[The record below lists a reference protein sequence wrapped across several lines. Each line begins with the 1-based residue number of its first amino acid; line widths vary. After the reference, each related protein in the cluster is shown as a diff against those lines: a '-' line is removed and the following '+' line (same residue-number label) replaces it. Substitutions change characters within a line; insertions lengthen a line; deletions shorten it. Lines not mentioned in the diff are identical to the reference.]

1 MNKNKKIQNIFRH
14 YNRLVM
20 SSPSPPVKVSKYFA
34 RGAPGTDGAFDDD
47 GLAARGCI
55 SRPNSFHH
63 PSFLECSRALE
74 LAVESFVN
82 EAAKKKAEYDAHE
95 AALATILAHAE
106 GTIESK
112 RKELE
117 KEKEQ
122 RRREEKKTKT
132 KKKTTTTTTTSVE
145 CDDGASRID
154 FGAPKNAN
162 KIEPVMK
169 TKKRARGKA
178 SENF

>member
-1 MNKNKKIQNIFRH
+1 
-14 YNRLVM
+14 M
-20 SSPSPPVKVSKYFA
+20 SSPSPPVVSKYFA
-34 RGAPGTDGAFDDD
+34 RGAPGTTDGGAFDD
-47 GLAARGCI
+47 GLCM
-55 SRPNSFHH
+55 SRPRFHHH

-122 RRREEKKTKT
+122 RRREKKKTKT
-132 KKKTTTTTTTSVE
+132 TKTTTNVE
-145 CDDGASRID
+145 CDDGACRID

-162 KIEPVMK
+162 EID
-169 TKKRARGKA
+169 AFD
-178 SENF
+178 ENE

>member
-1 MNKNKKIQNIFRH
+1 
-14 YNRLVM
+14 M
-20 SSPSPPVKVSKYFA
+20 SSPSPPPVKVSKYFA
-34 RGAPGTDGAFDDD
+34 QCGAPKGTDEGAFE
-47 GLAARGCI
+47 RCI

-122 RRREEKKTKT
+122 RRREEKKRRRRRRRRRRRALNVMMVHAESILELRKMQTK
-132 KKKTTTTTTTSVE
+132 SM
-145 CDDGASRID
+145 
-154 FGAPKNAN
+154 PL
-162 KIEPVMK
+162 MK

>member
-1 MNKNKKIQNIFRH
+1 
-14 YNRLVM
+14 M
-20 SSPSPPVKVSKYFA
+20 SSPSPPVVSKYFA

-55 SRPNSFHH
+55 SRPRFHH

-122 RRREEKKTKT
+122 RRREKKKTKT
-132 KKKTTTTTTTSVE
+132 TTKTTT
-145 CDDGASRID
+145 I
-154 FGAPKNAN
+154 
-162 KIEPVMK
+162 MK
-169 TKKRARGKA
+169 ARVSSNVCA
-178 SENF
+178 YM

>member
-1 MNKNKKIQNIFRH
+1 M
-14 YNRLVM
+14 
-20 SSPSPPVKVSKYFA
+20 YF
-34 RGAPGTDGAFDDD
+34 
-47 GLAARGCI
+47 C
-55 SRPNSFHH
+55 PNSFHH

-112 RKELE
+112 ERT
-117 KEKEQ
+117 
-122 RRREEKKTKT
+122 REGERAKKTGEKKTKT
-132 KKKTTTTTTTSVE
+132 KKRRRRRRRALNVMMVHAESILELRKMQTKSM
-145 CDDGASRID
+145 
-154 FGAPKNAN
+154 PL
-162 KIEPVMK
+162 MK

>member
-1 MNKNKKIQNIFRH
+1 M
-14 YNRLVM
+14 
-20 SSPSPPVKVSKYFA
+20 
-34 RGAPGTDGAFDDD
+34 
-47 GLAARGCI
+47 
-55 SRPNSFHH
+55 
-63 PSFLECSRALE
+63 
-74 LAVESFVN
+74 N

-132 KKKTTTTTTTSVE
+132 KTKKTTTTTSVE
-145 CDDGASRID
+145 CDDGACRID
-154 FGAPKNAN
+154 FGAPKREVREQ
-162 KIEPVMK
+162 K
-169 TKKRARGKA
+169 
-178 SENF
+178 

>member
-1 MNKNKKIQNIFRH
+1 M
-14 YNRLVM
+14 
-20 SSPSPPVKVSKYFA
+20 
-34 RGAPGTDGAFDDD
+34 
-47 GLAARGCI
+47 
-55 SRPNSFHH
+55 
-63 PSFLECSRALE
+63 E

-132 KKKTTTTTTTSVE
+132 KTKKTTT
-145 CDDGASRID
+145 
-154 FGAPKNAN
+154 
-162 KIEPVMK
+162 
-169 TKKRARGKA
+169 KKKK
-178 SENF
+178 SEFFIVILILKEY